1 MSCGNEGV
9 ECLNEFLGLVD
20 GLVYQGFGHHAGAGG
35 ADGAAVAGKGD
46 VGYLVIVHLDLDGD
60 GVAAGW
66 VE

>member
-1 MSCGNEGV
+1 M
-9 ECLNEFLGLVD
+9 NEFLGLVD